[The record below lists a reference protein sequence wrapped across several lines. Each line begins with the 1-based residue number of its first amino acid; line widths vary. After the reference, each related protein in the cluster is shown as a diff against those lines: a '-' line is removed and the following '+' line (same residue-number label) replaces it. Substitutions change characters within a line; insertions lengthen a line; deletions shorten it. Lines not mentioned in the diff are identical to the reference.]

1 MEPTNMKEFFSIAA
15 LAVAATTFLTHLAE
29 TKDVPTDAPTAVDR
43 SAEVFH
49 PVRGIEAHT
58 ASTSV
63 PSLTV
68 SEVIIVAQAKVKRL
82 VCAAPKALV
91 MDGHE
96 GTNSIRHNED
106 HRGQTVKV
114 CEWK

>member
-1 MEPTNMKEFFSIAA
+1 MMEATMKEFFGIATLAIAA
-15 LAVAATTFLTHLAE
+15 ATFVTALAE
-29 TKDVPTDAPTAVDR
+29 TKEKPTDSPVSVDR
-43 SAEVFH
+43 GAEVFH
-49 PVRGIEAHT
+49 PVRGIDAHT

-63 PSLTV
+63 PGYTV
-68 SEVIIVAQAKVKRL
+68 SEVIIVAQAKAKRL
-82 VCAAPKALV
+82 VCAAPRGMI

-96 GTNSIRHNED
+96 GSNSIKHNED